1 MLRWFHKLVPKQAH
15 VLSRCSSGMRRW
27 LSPARSRSAA
37 MLAGGDQL
45 KPRCDEILALEN
57 EADAVARDVLLGLRT
72 SFITPFDRADIQSL
86 ITAMDDSIDQMK
98 QTAKAIVLFEVTKF
112 EPDMRRMAD
121 AIVECA
127 ELVQRAV
134 AMLPDVA
141 KNAAALNEIC
151 LQITQIEGDADDILE
166 RGLGQLYRKAKSG
179 DAMEFI
185 RGNEIYNHLEKA
197 VDRLDD
203 VADEIQGIV
212 IEHV

>member
-1 MLRWFHKLVPKQAH
+1 MLQWFHRLVPKQAQFYSLFERH
-15 VLSRCSSGMRRW
+15 SSVVVAG
-27 LSPARSRSAA
+27 ARALRA
-37 MLAGGDQL
+37 MLAGADQIKL
-45 KPRCDEILALEN
+45 RCDEILALEHD
-57 EADAVARDVLLGLRT
+57 ADAIARDVLLGLRT

-98 QTAKAIVLFEVTKF
+98 QTAKAIVLFEVSDF
-112 EPDMRRMAD
+112 EPDMRAMAG

-134 AMLPDVA
+134 AMLPDLANNVV
-141 KNAAALNEIC
+141 ALNEIC
-151 LQITQIEGDADDILE
+151 LQITRIEGDADDVLE
-166 RGLGQLYRKAKSG
+166 RGLGRLYQKAKAG

-185 RGNEIYNHLEKA
+185 RGSEIYNHLERA

-203 VADEIQGIV
+203 VGDEIQGIV